1 MTTLKERL
9 QHDMKS
15 AMRAKE
21 KTRLTTIRMALAAIK
36 QREVDER
43 ITLDDTQALA
53 VVEKMI
59 KQRREALEQYRTA
72 QRTDLAAQE
81 EAEIQ
86 VLQAYMPEPLSD
98 EELAAMVADAITD
111 ASASTP
117 QDMGKVMAIIKPRI
131 QGRADMSKV
140 SQLVKHR
147 LTNA

>member
-1 MTTLKERL
+1 
-9 QHDMKS
+9 MKS